1 MNMDISE
8 EAKQAIAN
16 GQLIRARNRLRR
28 DGCSSHDAFRRRVL
42 LLAAE
47 RDTSTA
53 VTTSVITLPP
63 SLPCPTGS
71 S

>member
-1 MNMDISE
+1 MNMDIRE

-28 DGCSSHDAFRRRVL
+28 DGCSSHDAFRRRML

-47 RDTSTA
+47 RDTYYRPIA
-53 VTTSVITLPP
+53 
-63 SLPCPTGS
+63 
-71 S
+71 